1 MSSSRAAFP
10 TEASPVSAAWVVVA
24 WGPVLRFP
32 FGLDGVLISFF
43 LSLRLDLACD
53 STAVV

>member
-10 TEASPVSAAWVVVA
+10 TKASPVFAAWVLAA

-32 FGLDGVLISFF
+32 FGLDDILVSFF
-43 LSLRLDLACD
+43 LSL
-53 STAVV
+53 